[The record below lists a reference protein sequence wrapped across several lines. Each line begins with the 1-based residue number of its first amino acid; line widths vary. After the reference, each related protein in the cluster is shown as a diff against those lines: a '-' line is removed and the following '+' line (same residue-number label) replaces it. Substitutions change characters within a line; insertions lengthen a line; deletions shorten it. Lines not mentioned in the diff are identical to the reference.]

1 MAFLE
6 RRSLSRLS
14 FLWLHTNW
22 AWFCAVLQGLARNV
36 AAWQRYQSDPFVV
49 VVPCLSGGG
58 FGNYLKQVLVG
69 LVYAES
75 EGASMFLFPPTDPC
89 PNKLEETHDVNSY
102 RGIIRGQ
109 AEKLLG
115 KNVSGTWAEVV
126 RMKGQMERFVQ
137 KFMATLPMAI
147 DLWQQ
152 KLQGTDH
159 LAKMRLVNEDCL
171 CCKDFYNYRCLS
183 QPMTG
188 DLLARA
194 AQQYITP
201 HVTCPALPEI
211 GPKTLVLHVRLTATM
226 THADS
231 TVRADDIYFTSEQC
245 YYPQPPCAYY
255 EDIIASR
262 KWSDI
267 VVVTPPKD
275 RPTEHRTG
283 CAHRIVEEIAPR
295 YGLLVRLQ
303 SASEFEDACVLHRAQ
318 NLVLSFSSWS
328 AIFGVYLG
336 LAHKR
341 SVFWPFAGG
350 DVTMPN
356 GDTVDEG
363 SVDSF
368 IRYNTHDF
376 ALRSPPANLRQCLY
390 AFPQFACTLDS
401 SYRYRVDNLED
412 YPRDL
417 MKHACSS

>member
-69 LVYAES
+69 LVYGKS
-75 EGASMFLFPPTDPC
+75 EGLSMLLLPPTDDC
-89 PNKLEETHDVNSY
+89 DENVLEDGTDNQY
-102 RGIIRGQ
+102 RGYIRRQ
-109 AEKLLG
+109 AAKLLDR
-115 KNVSGTWAEVV
+115 NVSGGWAEAVW
-126 RMKGQMERFVQ
+126 MKGSREHFLR

-147 DLWQQ
+147 DLHHR
-152 KLQGTDH
+152 LQGTDH
-159 LAKMRLVNEDCL
+159 LAKMRLANENCS
-171 CCKDFYNYRCLS
+171 CCRDFYDFRCPD

-188 DLLARA
+188 DMLSHA

-262 KWSDI
+262 NWSDI

-336 LAHKR
+336 LEHKR
-341 SVFWPFAGG
+341 SLFWPFAGG
-350 DVTMPN
+350 DVALPE
-356 GDTVDEG
+356 GDTIDKG
-363 SVDSF
+363 AILSD
-368 IRYNTHDF
+368 IRYHTHDF

-390 AFPQFACTLDS
+390 AFPQLACTLDP
-401 SYRYRVDNLED
+401 SYRYRIDNLED

-417 MKHACSS
+417 LKHACSS